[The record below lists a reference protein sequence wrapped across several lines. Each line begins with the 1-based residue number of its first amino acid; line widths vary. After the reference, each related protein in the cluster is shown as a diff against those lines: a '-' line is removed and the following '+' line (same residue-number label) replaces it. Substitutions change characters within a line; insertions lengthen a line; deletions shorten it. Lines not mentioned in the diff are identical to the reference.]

1 MTTGLDPKTL
11 DKILSAISEF
21 AERELPESRLIAL
34 DERDESP
41 ADTIHKMCSSDH
53 SRNGLPVTTRARCRP
68 RRTVASPAPASLPLS
83 RIFAREAALK
93 VATDGLRWVHAGR
106 GADPDFQISVGLPG
120 ILAAQEGL
128 IDDMGVAAGVLYGRE
143 G

>member
-34 DERDESP
+34 DERDEFP

-53 SRNGLPVTTRARCRP
+53 SRNGI
-68 RRTVASPAPASLPLS
+68 SPGP
-83 RIFAREAALK
+83 
-93 VATDGLRWVHAGR
+93 
-106 GADPDFQISVGLPG
+106 PG
-120 ILAAQEGL
+120 ILAAQAGL

-143 G
+143 D